1 MTMSSPSSVIQKTCY
16 VIMPFSDSKSC
27 SKEEW
32 DNIFEKLFKPTF
44 EHLGYQCSRSKAS
57 VGLVIKGILESIHS
71 SEIVLADL
79 TDAKPN
85 VFYELGIAHA
95 ITNRTIMVTQDLSSV
110 SSDLKPYGV
119 IEYEP
124 DTKEGYMKFGTDITE
139 ALRRLLS
146 PKPPSGNP
154 VTDFLGIN
162 IRSLEVILEK
172 PVALLEC
179 AKCHRVYEVP
189 VGGMGHGYGVGAGP
203 AVGCGHWEPSIFKGL
218 ARFHG

>member
-1 MTMSSPSSVIQKTCY
+1 VSSPSSVIQNTCY

-57 VGLVIKGILESIHS
+57 VGLVIKRILESIHS
-71 SEIVLADL
+71 SEIIMADL

-154 VTDFLGIN
+154 VIDFLGIN
-162 IRSLEVILEK
+162 IRFLEVILEK

-179 AKCHRVYEVP
+179 AKCHRVYQVSLETMAKALAVD
-189 VGGMGHGYGVGAGP
+189 AGLR
-203 AVGCGHWEPSIFKGL
+203 VDCGHYGSFIFKGL
-218 ARFHG
+218 AGIS